1 LSIAFEAMLAFFLVP
16 SAFADQRQLY
26 QAGFMAP
33 SYVSS
38 YAARASPQ
46 AVYAGQEMYASP
58 EYLPPQYAY
67 PAAYPVY
74 EQEATGTSGSS
85 NVTMIAVAGAL
96 VGGFV
101 GYYTKQ
107 IVKATQPRA
116 GNARAGSPEM
126 KAALFYSTSTG
137 NTETAAGY
145 IAAATGLEA
154 VDIGDADV
162 ETIKACDSLIVGA
175 PTWNTGADAE
185 RSGTSWDEF
194 LYGDL
199 TGLDLNG
206 KKVAVFGMGDQVGY
220 ADNFCDAMDELASC
234 FEKQGATI
242 VGAWP
247 TAGYE
252 HEDSKSVRGDN
263 FVGCPFDE
271 DNQPDDS
278 EERAKK
284 WVEQIKGE
292 GIAI

>member
-1 LSIAFEAMLAFFLVP
+1 MIAFSLFA
-16 SAFADQRQLY
+16 SALADQRQLY

-33 SYVSS
+33 YTSTYSSSPVSAPLAPQMI
-38 YAARASPQ
+38 YAN
-46 AVYAGQEMYASP
+46 QEMYASP
-58 EYLPPQYAY
+58 EYVPAQYAY
-67 PAAYPVY
+67 PEYVVY
-74 EQEATGTSGSS
+74 EQDTGASS
-85 NVTMIAVAGAL
+85 SVAMLAVAGA
-96 VGGFV
+96 VVF
-101 GYYTKQ
+101 GYKTTQ
-107 IVKATQPRA
+107 AVKKAHATAMQKRA
-116 GNARAGSPEM
+116 RAARAGSPEM
-126 KAALFYSTSTG
+126 KAALLYSTSTG

-145 IAAATGLEA
+145 IAAATGLDA

-162 ETIKACDSLIVGA
+162 ENIKACDSLIVGA
-175 PTWNTGADAE
+175 PTWNTGADEE

-199 TGLDLNG
+199 TSLDLNG

-247 TAGYE
+247 TSGYE
-252 HEDSKSVRGDN
+252 HEESKSVRGDN

-271 DNQPDDS
+271 DNQPDES

-292 GIAI
+292 GIAL

>member
-1 LSIAFEAMLAFFLVP
+1 MVAFFLFP

-26 QAGFMAP
+26 QPGFMAP
-33 SYVSS
+33 YASTYSVS
-38 YAARASPQ
+38 ASPQ
-46 AVYAGQEMYASP
+46 MYAPLAPEMVYASQEVQYAQ
-58 EYLPPQYAY
+58 PQYAY
-67 PAAYPVY
+67 PAAYAIY
-74 EQEATGTSGSS
+74 EQEANETSGS
-85 NVTMIAVAGAL
+85 TIIATLAVAGAF
-96 VGGFV
+96 VGGV
-101 GYYTKQ
+101 AGY
-107 IVKATQPRA
+107 VKNEADKAAQRRA
-116 GNARAGSPEM
+116 AIARAGSPEM
-126 KAALFYSTSTG
+126 KAALLYSTSTG

-145 IAAATGLEA
+145 LAAATGLEA
-154 VDIGDADV
+154 VDIGDVDV

-175 PTWNTGADAE
+175 PTWNTGADEE
-185 RSGTSWDEF
+185 RSGTAWDEF

-199 TGLDLNG
+199 TSLDLKG
-206 KKVAVFGMGDQVGY
+206 KKVAVFGMGDQAGY
-220 ADNFCDAMDELASC
+220 ADNFCDAMDELATC

-252 HEDSKSVRGDN
+252 HEESKSVRGDN

-271 DNQPDDS
+271 DNQPDES